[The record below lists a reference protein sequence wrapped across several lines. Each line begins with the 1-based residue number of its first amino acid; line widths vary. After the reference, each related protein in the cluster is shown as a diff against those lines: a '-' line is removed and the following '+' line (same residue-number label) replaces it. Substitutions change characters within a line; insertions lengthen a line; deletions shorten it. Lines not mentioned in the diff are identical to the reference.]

1 LRQDHL
7 HQHSPLRGVWAN
19 GCATA
24 SEEWSSAKAH
34 QPPQLLVLDMH
45 WVELSIMWDGKFD
58 MGGISKYYWGNLVDV
73 IIWFEHQVAYFEVP
87 SDGELTS
94 HLPAFLLYATW

>member
-1 LRQDHL
+1 
-7 HQHSPLRGVWAN
+7 
-19 GCATA
+19 
-24 SEEWSSAKAH
+24 
-34 QPPQLLVLDMH
+34 
-45 WVELSIMWDGKFD
+45 MWDGKFD